1 MDRKIKRVVSTA
13 FMVILLLVVS
23 GALYLYS
30 SVFGG
35 WNTNHTPTS
44 QVLRTSKDQV
54 FEPVLPDNPVVLP
67 RDFSFQD
74 EFQHGWWHFF
84 ANVKDSKGKRYGVQW
99 SYFRVAIN
107 DSNLSG
113 WLNPQLYVSHIVISS
128 DEGVWREQRVARGGI
143 GQAGM
148 TVKPFRLWIDNWYWR
163 SLGKT
168 PFPGQLDVATD
179 TFSVNLKSITRGPF
193 VIPGDKG
200 YVSKHDLL
208 PIASHN
214 MTAPFLSVRGELKM
228 GDEERISVEG
238 QGWMSKEW
246 GSGLLAQEQQGW
258 DWFVIHLGDETT
270 LSVSRYR
277 HEHQLPYV
285 FGTLATND
293 GKVIP
298 LSQEQLTLREL
309 GEVQLKNGKTIPDR
323 WSIRVPDYGINLTT
337 SAVHKEQW
345 LPFIIPYWEGEVK
358 TQGSHEARGFMQLTG
373 Y

>member
-1 MDRKIKRVVSTA
+1 MDRKIKRVVKVA
-13 FMVILLLVVS
+13 CIVIVLLVLS
-23 GALYLYS
+23 ASLYLYTSIS
-30 SVFGG
+30 SG
-35 WNTNHTPTS
+35 WNTNQTPTS

-54 FEPVLPDNPVVLP
+54 FEPVLPDRPVILP
-67 RDFSFQD
+67 RDFAFQD

-84 ANVKDSKGKRYGVQW
+84 ANVEDSEGNQYGVQW

-107 DSNLSG
+107 DSGLSG

-128 DEGVWREQRVARGGI
+128 DKGIWREQRVARGGI

-168 PFPGQLDVATD
+168 PFPGQLDVSTD
-179 TFSVNLKSITRGPF
+179 TFSVNLKSVTRGPF

-214 MTAPFLSVRGELKM
+214 MTAPFLSVRGDLKL
-228 GDEERISVEG
+228 GDEERVAVEG

-246 GSGLLAQEQQGW
+246 GSGLLGERQQGW
-258 DWFVIHLGDETT
+258 DWFVVHLDDVT
-270 LSVSRYR
+270 LSVNRSRFEKQMSYS
-277 HEHQLPYV
+277 Y
-285 FGTLATND
+285 GTLSSND
-293 GKVIP
+293 GKVISLKDSELDISP
-298 LSQEQLTLREL
+298 LSEAVLS
-309 GEVQLKNGKTIPDR
+309 NGKRIPLT
-323 WSIRVPDYGINLTT
+323 WSIQVPTHGINLTT
-337 SAVHKEQW
+337 QALNDDVW
-345 LPFIIPYWEGEVK
+345 LPFIIPYGEGPIN
-358 TQGSHEARGFMQLTG
+358 TTGSHQAVGFMQLTG